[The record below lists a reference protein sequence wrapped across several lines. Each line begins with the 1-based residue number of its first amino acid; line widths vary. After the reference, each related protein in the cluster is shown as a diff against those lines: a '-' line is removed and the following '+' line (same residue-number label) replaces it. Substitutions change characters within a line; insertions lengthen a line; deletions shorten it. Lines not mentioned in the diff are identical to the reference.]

1 MKTVILLSVLLIS
14 IGNANTIEKYYMK
27 GTDNEMSA
35 YLEKEMQSEA
45 MACSKG
51 STLSCINL
59 GIGSFADSACRARE
73 LLTFF
78 TPSGIVKKNA
88 KKQLKRTIKKTYKKS
103 LKITKDQI
111 INRVVISGKENL
123 DKTGIYK
130 IVFKK
135 RIGVLDK
142 RDIYKVGKYYIG
154 KAEKQTVRQRLK
166 NRSKRWLSSIKYI
179 TIKYFPKD
187 EVDKAERAIIGG
199 ATRFEDIYYKK
210 RTSSY
215 RNSPH
220 NRIKHPKGKYFFEEE
235 KRINGYRVL
244 TSIRNSNHGYIRIN
258 NRKINLIRNGRF
270 RSLSKILSLLPKNL
284 RNNKEI
290 RQEIISARI
299 QWRNITRR

>member
-1 MKTVILLSVLLIS
+1 MKKIILIS
-14 IGNANTIEKYYMK
+14 LLFITMINADTLEKYYRN

-59 GIGSFADSACRARE
+59 GIGSFADSAWRARE

-78 TPSGIVKKNA
+78 TPSGMVKKNA
-88 KKQLKRTIKKTYKKS
+88 KKQLKRVVKKIYKKS
-103 LKITKDQI
+103 KRITKNQI

-135 RIGVLDK
+135 RIGALNK
-142 RDIYKVGKYYIG
+142 RGIRKVGKYYIG
-154 KAEKQTVRQRLK
+154 KAERRTVRQRL
-166 NRSKRWLSSIKYI
+166 NDRSKKWLSSIKSI
-179 TIKYFPKD
+179 TVKYFPKS

-210 RTSSY
+210 RTSNY
-215 RNSPH
+215 RNEPH
-220 NRIKHPKGKYFFEEE
+220 NRMKHPKGKYFFEKE
-235 KRINGYRVL
+235 KRINGYKVI
-244 TSIRNSNHGYIRIN
+244 TSVRNSNYGYIRVN
-258 NRKINLIRNGRF
+258 NKKINLIRNGQF
-270 RSLSKILSLLPKNL
+270 RSLARILSLLPKNL
-284 RNNKEI
+284 RNNREI
-290 RQEIISARI
+290 RKDIVSARI
-299 QWRNITRR
+299 QWRNLR